1 MLKQHSISVGLS
13 LCRVVLLTPLT
24 LITLVLV
31 VSLPARAQEQ
41 KTGPVASAEESF
53 SALHQTLSA
62 QATNLLADAQRREPA
77 PRSNSEGTSPWAL
90 NNAPVS
96 TLADQANASRELQGA
111 LKRLE
116 LLQPLMQPILRE
128 EAIPPQMAAVVLVES
143 GGRINALSPKG
154 ARGLWQFMP
163 ETARRY
169 GLTVTGTV
177 DERLD
182 PYKSTRAAA
191 RYLRNLYAQ
200 FGNWQLVLAAYNA
213 GEDKV
218 EHAIERTGTR
228 DFLSMDQPGL
238 LPVETRHYV
247 PAVLSAMGI
256 MKTVNTGDNYF
267 AGVRNNSSVK
277 WVVYAVPE
285 AQK

>member
-13 LCRVVLLTPLT
+13 LCRVVLLAAFM

-41 KTGPVASAEESF
+41 KTALVASAEESF
-53 SALHQTLSA
+53 SALHQALTA

-77 PRSNSEGTSPWAL
+77 PRTNSEASPRAL
-90 NNAPVS
+90 NNAPIS
-96 TLADQANASRELQGA
+96 TLADQANASLESRGT
-111 LKRLE
+111 LKRLK
-116 LLQPLMQPILRE
+116 LLQPLVQPILRE
-128 EAIPPQMAAVVLVES
+128 EGIPPQMAAVVLVES

-191 RYLRNLYAQ
+191 RYLRDLYAQ

-247 PAVLSAMGI
+247 PAVLNAMGI
-256 MKTVNTGDNYF
+256 MKTVNTSDNYF
-267 AGVRNNSSVK
+267 AGVGNNSAVK
-277 WVVYAVPE
+277 WVIYAVPE
-285 AQK
+285 AEN

>member
-41 KTGPVASAEESF
+41 KTALVASAEESF
-53 SALHQTLSA
+53 SALHQALTA

-77 PRSNSEGTSPWAL
+77 PRTNSEASPRAL
-90 NNAPVS
+90 NNAPIS
-96 TLADQANASRELQGA
+96 TLADQANASLESRGT

-116 LLQPLMQPILRE
+116 LLQPLVQPILRE
-128 EAIPPQMAAVVLVES
+128 EGIPPQMAAVVLVES

-191 RYLRNLYAQ
+191 RYLRDLYAQ

-247 PAVLSAMGI
+247 PAVLNAMGI
-256 MKTVNTGDNYF
+256 MKTVNTSDNYF
-267 AGVRNNSSVK
+267 AGVGNNSAVK
-277 WVVYAVPE
+277 WVIYAVPE
-285 AQK
+285 AEN

>member
-1 MLKQHSISVGLS
+1 M
-13 LCRVVLLTPLT
+13 

-41 KTGPVASAEESF
+41 KTALVASAEESF
-53 SALHQTLSA
+53 SALHQALTA

-77 PRSNSEGTSPWAL
+77 PRTNSEASPRAL
-90 NNAPVS
+90 NNAPIS
-96 TLADQANASRELQGA
+96 TLADQANASLESRGT

-116 LLQPLMQPILRE
+116 LLQPLVQPILRE
-128 EAIPPQMAAVVLVES
+128 EGIPPQMAAVVLVES

-191 RYLRNLYAQ
+191 RYLRDLYAQ

-247 PAVLSAMGI
+247 PAVLNAMGI
-256 MKTVNTGDNYF
+256 MKTVNTSDNYF
-267 AGVRNNSSVK
+267 AGVGNNSAVK
-277 WVVYAVPE
+277 WVIYAVPE
-285 AQK
+285 AEN

>member
-13 LCRVVLLTPLT
+13 LCRVVLLTALM

-41 KTGPVASAEESF
+41 KTALVASAEESF
-53 SALHQTLSA
+53 SALHQALTA

-77 PRSNSEGTSPWAL
+77 PRTNSEASPRAL
-90 NNAPVS
+90 NNAPIS
-96 TLADQANASRELQGA
+96 TLADQANASLESRGT

-218 EHAIERTGTR
+218 EHAIERTGAR

>member
-13 LCRVVLLTPLT
+13 LCRVVLLAAFM

-41 KTGPVASAEESF
+41 KTALVASAEESF
-53 SALHQTLSA
+53 SALHQALTA

-77 PRSNSEGTSPWAL
+77 PRTNSEASPRAL
-90 NNAPVS
+90 NNAPIS
-96 TLADQANASRELQGA
+96 TLADQANASLESRGT

-116 LLQPLMQPILRE
+116 LLQPLVQPILRE
-128 EAIPPQMAAVVLVES
+128 EGIPPQMAAVVLVES

-163 ETARRY
+163 ETAGRY

-191 RYLRNLYAQ
+191 RYLRDLYAQ

-247 PAVLSAMGI
+247 PAVLNAMGI
-256 MKTVNTGDNYF
+256 MKTVNTSDNYF
-267 AGVRNNSSVK
+267 AGVGNNSAVK
-277 WVVYAVPE
+277 WVIYAVPE
-285 AQK
+285 AEN